1 MRALKW
7 LFHPVN
13 LLIIVVLVA
22 LYINR
27 QTLFPELAESPEV
40 KQLVSRVDGV
50 IASLNNNIA
59 ELKESV
65 QEPVPA
71 DPSAESELSPTSA
84 PTPAPEQSPGPD
96 AAANAGQDEDAQGHA
111 PAPAVAPPAQRFD
124 DLPEMRPIGPVGESE
139 PSQQVE
145 QELPP
150 AGPQQPAAA
159 AAVAPQRAGESSAD
173 SQAIGTG
180 QAKPSGEPLAIWKA
194 ARRAAWE
201 GNTEQAVEHYRALIA
216 LQPENFDAYG
226 ELGNVL
232 LRRGDNEA
240 AAEAYAEAAMLLTRS
255 NYPQV
260 AWRVLDIVSRLDQER
275 ASRLYQ
281 AMREQQLS
289 AAQPRRQTQIPQ

>member
-1 MRALKW
+1 LKW

-65 QEPVPA
+65 QEPAPTAPA
-71 DPSAESELSPTSA
+71 AEPEVTPTSEPVA
-84 PTPAPEQSPGPD
+84 GQSTGRD
-96 AAANAGQDEDAQGHA
+96 AAAIAGQQEDAGHA
-111 PAPAVAPPAQRFD
+111 LAPATAPPAQRFD
-124 DLPEMRPIGPVGESE
+124 DLPEMRPIEPVGESE
-139 PSQQVE
+139 PPQQAQ
-145 QELPP
+145 QEAEALPP
-150 AGPQQPAAA
+150 PEPQQPATAA
-159 AAVAPQRAGESSAD
+159 SPAPQRAAESSAY
-173 SQAIGTG
+173 SQAAGTG
-180 QAKPSGEPLAIWKA
+180 QAKSAGEPLAIWKA

-201 GNTEQAVEHYRALIA
+201 GNPEQAVEHYRALIA
-216 LQPENFDAYG
+216 LQPDNYDAHG

-232 LRRGDNEA
+232 LRRGDSEA

-260 AWRVLDIVSRLDQER
+260 AWRVLEIVSRLDQER